1 MSGESSNS
9 SISPS
14 QSRKSNDEGR
24 ERERG
29 RERGEG
35 RRGRGAVIYNT
46 GCEELISDK
55 VMTEGTDSAT
65 YDRSQAMIE
74 SIQNDPLAYQSPPA
88 GML

>member
-1 MSGESSNS
+1 MVKAAIHPYHLHNHANQMMKVE
-9 SISPS
+9 
-14 QSRKSNDEGR
+14 RGR
-24 ERERG
+24 ERER
-29 RERGEG
+29 ER

-55 VMTEGTDSAT
+55 VMTEGTDSTT